1 VFVLVAGTTAVL
13 VMAKRI
19 RSSRSNGSILH
30 ERIPNSFA
38 TFGMGIDPIQP
49 FNEPALSSIEG
60 FHRYAPFQSFNAS
73 QRFKFQHSVQGQTKR

>member
-49 FNEPALSSIEG
+49 FKT